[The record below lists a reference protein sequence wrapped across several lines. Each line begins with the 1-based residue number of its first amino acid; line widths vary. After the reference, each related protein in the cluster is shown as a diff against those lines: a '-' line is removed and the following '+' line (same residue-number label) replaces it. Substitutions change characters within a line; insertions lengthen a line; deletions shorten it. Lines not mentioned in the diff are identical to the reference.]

1 MTNIIKKVTIVWECG
16 VYKIRFKRYNK
27 INKNVDRSILFCY
40 LILGVIG
47 IIFIYS
53 ASMVPARMGSLT
65 NGNIINS
72 NHFMVRQSI
81 FLFVGTLIVLFIAYF
96 VDIDIL
102 KAKVFQQFIIIGV
115 IVLLIITLILGSEIN
130 GSKNWLNLGFFS
142 IQSSEFLKLAS
153 IIYLSYIIDKKM
165 SQARIYNIKTLLPP
179 LFMLGFGL
187 VLILIQ
193 GDLGGT
199 ILNVGI
205 ILFILLYSDI
215 KNIVKIQLFSSIS
228 LPFVIYL
235 IYTLIF
241 DTKNTYRLNRIK
253 VIIEPFK
260 YENGEGYQLSNS
272 LLAIGNGGVTGQ
284 GMGNGI
290 MKLGYLPEPH
300 TDFIFSVLAEEAG
313 LIGVIVVIALYMYI
327 TFKGIIYANTTK
339 NNYYKIICIGVV
351 SYLFLQVFIN
361 LAGISGIIPLT
372 GVTLPL
378 LSYGGSSLLSISV
391 AFGLLLAT
399 TKKINIE
406 KDLETEK

>member
-1 MTNIIKKVTIVWECG
+1 M
-16 VYKIRFKRYNK
+16 YKIRFKNYNK
-27 INKNVDRSILFCY
+27 INKNVDKSILFCY
-40 LILGVIG
+40 LILGIIG

-96 VDIDIL
+96 VDIDAL
-102 KAKVFQQFIIIGV
+102 KAKAFQQFIIIGV
-115 IVLLIITLILGSEIN
+115 IILLIITLILGSEIN

-187 VLILIQ
+187 VLILVQ

-199 ILNVGI
+199 ILNIGI
-205 ILFILLYSDI
+205 ILFILMYSDI
-215 KNIVKIQLFSSIS
+215 KNIVKVQLFGSIS

-253 VIIEPFK
+253 VIMEPFK

-313 LIGVIVVIALYMYI
+313 LIGVIAVIALYMYI

-399 TKKINIE
+399 TKKINME
-406 KDLETEK
+406 KDLETDK

>member
-1 MTNIIKKVTIVWECG
+1 M
-16 VYKIRFKRYNK
+16 YKIRFKNYNK
-27 INKNVDRSILFCY
+27 INKNVDKSILFCY
-40 LILGVIG
+40 LILGIIG

-81 FLFVGTLIVLFIAYF
+81 FLFVGTLIFLFIAYF
-96 VDIDIL
+96 VDIDAL
-102 KAKVFQQFIIIGV
+102 KAKAFQQFIIIGV
-115 IVLLIITLILGSEIN
+115 IILLIITLILGSEIN

-187 VLILIQ
+187 VLILVQ

-199 ILNVGI
+199 ILNIGI
-205 ILFILLYSDI
+205 ILFILMYSDI
-215 KNIVKIQLFSSIS
+215 KNIVKIQLFGSIS

-253 VIIEPFK
+253 VIMEPFK

-313 LIGVIVVIALYMYI
+313 LIGVIAVIALYMYI

-399 TKKINIE
+399 TKKINME
-406 KDLETEK
+406 KDLETDK

>member
-1 MTNIIKKVTIVWECG
+1 M
-16 VYKIRFKRYNK
+16 YKIRFKNYNK
-27 INKNVDRSILFCY
+27 INKNVDKSILFCY
-40 LILGVIG
+40 LILGIIG

-96 VDIDIL
+96 VDIDAL
-102 KAKVFQQFIIIGV
+102 KAKAFQQFIIIGV
-115 IVLLIITLILGSEIN
+115 IILLIITLILGSEIN

-187 VLILIQ
+187 VLILVQ

-199 ILNVGI
+199 ILNIGI
-205 ILFILLYSDI
+205 ILFILMYSDI

-253 VIIEPFK
+253 VIMEPFK

-313 LIGVIVVIALYMYI
+313 LIGVIAVIALYMYI

-399 TKKINIE
+399 TKKINME
-406 KDLETEK
+406 KDLETDK

>member
-1 MTNIIKKVTIVWECG
+1 M
-16 VYKIRFKRYNK
+16 YKIRFKNYNK
-27 INKNVDRSILFCY
+27 INKNVDKSILFCY
-40 LILGVIG
+40 LILGIIG

-96 VDIDIL
+96 VDIDAL
-102 KAKVFQQFIIIGV
+102 KAKAFQQFIIIGV
-115 IVLLIITLILGSEIN
+115 IILLIITLILGSEIN

-187 VLILIQ
+187 VLILVQ

-199 ILNVGI
+199 ILNIGI
-205 ILFILLYSDI
+205 ILFILMYSDI
-215 KNIVKIQLFSSIS
+215 KNIVKIQLFGSIS

-253 VIIEPFK
+253 VIMEPFK

-313 LIGVIVVIALYMYI
+313 LIGVIAVIALYMYI

-399 TKKINIE
+399 TKKINME
-406 KDLETEK
+406 KDLETDK

>member
-1 MTNIIKKVTIVWECG
+1 M
-16 VYKIRFKRYNK
+16 YKISFKNYNK
-27 INKNVDRSILFCY
+27 INKNVDKSILFCY
-40 LILGVIG
+40 LILGIIG

-96 VDIDIL
+96 VDVDAL
-102 KAKVFQQFIIIGV
+102 KAKRLQQFIIIGV
-115 IVLLIITLILGSEIN
+115 IILLIITLILGSEIN

-187 VLILIQ
+187 VLILVQ

-205 ILFILLYSDI
+205 ILFILMYSDI
-215 KNIVKIQLFSSIS
+215 KNIVKIQLFGSIS

-253 VIIEPFK
+253 VIMEPFK

-272 LLAIGNGGVTGQ
+272 LLAIGNGGVSGQ

-313 LIGVIVVIALYMYI
+313 LIGVIAVIALYMYI

-399 TKKINIE
+399 TKKINRE
-406 KDLETEK
+406 KDLETDK

>member
-1 MTNIIKKVTIVWECG
+1 MDK
-16 VYKIRFKRYNK
+16 
-27 INKNVDRSILFCY
+27 SILFCY

-96 VDIDIL
+96 VDIDAL
-102 KAKVFQQFIIIGV
+102 KAKAFQQFIIIGV
-115 IVLLIITLILGSEIN
+115 IILLIITLILGSEIN

-187 VLILIQ
+187 VLILVQ

-199 ILNVGI
+199 ILNIGI
-205 ILFILLYSDI
+205 ILFILMYSDI
-215 KNIVKIQLFSSIS
+215 KNIVKIQLFGSIS

-253 VIIEPFK
+253 VIMEPFK

-313 LIGVIVVIALYMYI
+313 LIGVIAVIALYMYI

-399 TKKINIE
+399 TKKINME
-406 KDLETEK
+406 KDLETDK

>member
-1 MTNIIKKVTIVWECG
+1 M
-16 VYKIRFKRYNK
+16 YKIRFK
-27 INKNVDRSILFCY
+27 NVDKSILFCY
-40 LILGVIG
+40 LILGIIG

-96 VDIDIL
+96 VDIDAL
-102 KAKVFQQFIIIGV
+102 KAKAFQQFIIIGV
-115 IVLLIITLILGSEIN
+115 IILLIITLILGSEIN

-187 VLILIQ
+187 VLILVQ

-199 ILNVGI
+199 ILNIGI
-205 ILFILLYSDI
+205 ILFILMYSDI

-253 VIIEPFK
+253 VIMEPFK

-313 LIGVIVVIALYMYI
+313 LIGVIAVIALYMYI

-399 TKKINIE
+399 TKKINME
-406 KDLETEK
+406 KDLETDK

>member
-1 MTNIIKKVTIVWECG
+1 M
-16 VYKIRFKRYNK
+16 YKIRFKNYNK
-27 INKNVDRSILFCY
+27 INKNVDKSILFCY

-96 VDIDIL
+96 VDIDAL
-102 KAKVFQQFIIIGV
+102 KAKAFQQFIIIGV
-115 IVLLIITLILGSEIN
+115 IILLIITLILGSEIN

-187 VLILIQ
+187 VLILVQ

-199 ILNVGI
+199 ILNIGI
-205 ILFILLYSDI
+205 ILFILMYSDI
-215 KNIVKIQLFSSIS
+215 KNIVKIQLFGSIS

-253 VIIEPFK
+253 VIMEPFK

-313 LIGVIVVIALYMYI
+313 LIGVIAVIALYMYI

-399 TKKINIE
+399 TKKINME
-406 KDLETEK
+406 KDLETDK

>member
-1 MTNIIKKVTIVWECG
+1 M
-16 VYKIRFKRYNK
+16 YKIRFKNYNK
-27 INKNVDRSILFCY
+27 INKNVDKSILFCY
-40 LILGVIG
+40 LILGIIG

-96 VDIDIL
+96 VDIDAL
-102 KAKVFQQFIIIGV
+102 KAKAFQQFIIIGV
-115 IVLLIITLILGSEIN
+115 IILLIITLILGSEIN

-187 VLILIQ
+187 VLILVQ

-199 ILNVGI
+199 ILNIGI
-205 ILFILLYSDI
+205 ILFILMYSDI
-215 KNIVKIQLFSSIS
+215 KNIVKIQLFGSIS

-253 VIIEPFK
+253 VIMEPFK

-313 LIGVIVVIALYMYI
+313 LIGVIAVIALYMYI
-327 TFKGIIYANTTK
+327 TFKGIIYANTTT

-399 TKKINIE
+399 TKKINME
-406 KDLETEK
+406 KDLETDK

>member
-1 MTNIIKKVTIVWECG
+1 
-16 VYKIRFKRYNK
+16 
-27 INKNVDRSILFCY
+27 
-40 LILGVIG
+40 
-47 IIFIYS
+47 
-53 ASMVPARMGSLT
+53 MVPARMGSLT

-96 VDIDIL
+96 VDIDAL
-102 KAKVFQQFIIIGV
+102 KAKAFQQFIIIGV
-115 IVLLIITLILGSEIN
+115 IILLIITLILGSEIN

-187 VLILIQ
+187 VLILVQ

-199 ILNVGI
+199 ILNIGI
-205 ILFILLYSDI
+205 ILFILMYSDI

-253 VIIEPFK
+253 VIMEPFK

-313 LIGVIVVIALYMYI
+313 LIGVIAVIALYMYI

-399 TKKINIE
+399 TKKINME
-406 KDLETEK
+406 KDLETDK

>member
-1 MTNIIKKVTIVWECG
+1 M
-16 VYKIRFKRYNK
+16 YKIRFKNYNK
-27 INKNVDRSILFCY
+27 INKNVDKSILFCY
-40 LILGVIG
+40 LILGIIG

-96 VDIDIL
+96 VDIDAL
-102 KAKVFQQFIIIGV
+102 KAKAFQQFIIIGV
-115 IVLLIITLILGSEIN
+115 IILLIITLILGSEIN

-142 IQSSEFLKLAS
+142 IQTSEVLKLAS

-187 VLILIQ
+187 VLILVQ

-199 ILNVGI
+199 ILNIGI
-205 ILFILLYSDI
+205 ILFILMYSDI

-253 VIIEPFK
+253 VIMEPFK

-313 LIGVIVVIALYMYI
+313 LIGVIAVIALYMYI

-399 TKKINIE
+399 TKKINME
-406 KDLETEK
+406 KDLETDK

>member
-1 MTNIIKKVTIVWECG
+1 M
-16 VYKIRFKRYNK
+16 YKIRFKNYNK
-27 INKNVDRSILFCY
+27 INKNVDKSILFCY
-40 LILGVIG
+40 LILGIIG

-96 VDIDIL
+96 VDIDAL
-102 KAKVFQQFIIIGV
+102 KAKAFQQFIIIGV
-115 IVLLIITLILGSEIN
+115 IILLIITLILGSEIN

-187 VLILIQ
+187 VLILVQ

-199 ILNVGI
+199 ILNIGI
-205 ILFILLYSDI
+205 ILFILMYSDI
-215 KNIVKIQLFSSIS
+215 KNIVKIQLFGSIS

-253 VIIEPFK
+253 VIMEPFK

-284 GMGNGI
+284 GLGNGI

-313 LIGVIVVIALYMYI
+313 LIGVIAVIALYMYI

-399 TKKINIE
+399 TKKINME
-406 KDLETEK
+406 KDLETDK

>member
-1 MTNIIKKVTIVWECG
+1 M
-16 VYKIRFKRYNK
+16 YKIRFKKYNK

-81 FLFVGTLIVLFIAYF
+81 FLFVGTLIVFFIAYF

-102 KAKVFQQFIIIGV
+102 KAKIFQQFIIIGV
-115 IVLLIITLILGSEIN
+115 LVLLIITLILGSEIN

-142 IQSSEFLKLAS
+142 IQSSEFLKLAT

-199 ILNVGI
+199 ILNIGI

-406 KDLETEK
+406 KDLETDK

>member
-1 MTNIIKKVTIVWECG
+1 M
-16 VYKIRFKRYNK
+16 YKIRFKNYNK
-27 INKNVDRSILFCY
+27 INKNVDKSILFCY
-40 LILGVIG
+40 LILGIIG

-65 NGNIINS
+65 NGSIINS

-81 FLFVGTLIVLFIAYF
+81 FLFVGTLIVLFIAYL
-96 VDIDIL
+96 VDIDAL
-102 KAKVFQQFIIIGV
+102 KAKAFQQFIIIGV
-115 IVLLIITLILGSEIN
+115 IILLIITLILGSEIN

-187 VLILIQ
+187 VLILVQ

-199 ILNVGI
+199 ILNIGI
-205 ILFILLYSDI
+205 ILFILMYSDI

-253 VIIEPFK
+253 VIMEPFK

-313 LIGVIVVIALYMYI
+313 LIGVIAVIALYMYI

-399 TKKINIE
+399 TKKINME
-406 KDLETEK
+406 KDLETDK

>member
-1 MTNIIKKVTIVWECG
+1 M
-16 VYKIRFKRYNK
+16 YKIKFKNYNK
-27 INKNVDRSILFCY
+27 INKNVDKSILFCY
-40 LILGVIG
+40 LILGIIG

-96 VDIDIL
+96 VDIDAL
-102 KAKVFQQFIIIGV
+102 KAKAFQQFIIIGV
-115 IVLLIITLILGSEIN
+115 IILLIITLILGSEIN

-187 VLILIQ
+187 VLILVQ

-199 ILNVGI
+199 ILNIGI
-205 ILFILLYSDI
+205 ILFILMYSDI

-253 VIIEPFK
+253 VIMEPFK

-313 LIGVIVVIALYMYI
+313 LIGVIAVIALYMYI

-399 TKKINIE
+399 TKKINME
-406 KDLETEK
+406 KDLGTDK

>member
-1 MTNIIKKVTIVWECG
+1 MDK
-16 VYKIRFKRYNK
+16 
-27 INKNVDRSILFCY
+27 SILFCY
-40 LILGVIG
+40 LILGIIG

-96 VDIDIL
+96 VDIDAL
-102 KAKVFQQFIIIGV
+102 KAKAFQQFIIIGV
-115 IVLLIITLILGSEIN
+115 IILLIITLILGSEIN

-187 VLILIQ
+187 VLILVQ

-199 ILNVGI
+199 ILNIGI
-205 ILFILLYSDI
+205 ILFILMYSDI

-253 VIIEPFK
+253 VIMEPFK

-313 LIGVIVVIALYMYI
+313 LIGVIAVIALYMYI

-378 LSYGGSSLLSISV
+378 LSYGGSSILSISV

-399 TKKINIE
+399 TKKINME
-406 KDLETEK
+406 KDIETDK

>member
-1 MTNIIKKVTIVWECG
+1 MDK
-16 VYKIRFKRYNK
+16 
-27 INKNVDRSILFCY
+27 SILFCY
-40 LILGVIG
+40 LILGIIG

-96 VDIDIL
+96 VDIDAL
-102 KAKVFQQFIIIGV
+102 KAKAFQQFIIIGV
-115 IVLLIITLILGSEIN
+115 IILLIITLILGSEIN

-187 VLILIQ
+187 VLILVQ

-199 ILNVGI
+199 ILNIGI
-205 ILFILLYSDI
+205 ILFILMYSDI
-215 KNIVKIQLFSSIS
+215 KNIVKIQLFGSIS

-253 VIIEPFK
+253 VIMEPFK

-313 LIGVIVVIALYMYI
+313 LIGVIAVIALYMYI

-399 TKKINIE
+399 TKKINME
-406 KDLETEK
+406 KDLETDK

>member
-1 MTNIIKKVTIVWECG
+1 M
-16 VYKIRFKRYNK
+16 YKIRFKNHNK
-27 INKNVDRSILFCY
+27 INKNVDKSILFCY
-40 LILGVIG
+40 LILGIIG

-96 VDIDIL
+96 VDIDAL
-102 KAKVFQQFIIIGV
+102 KAKAFQQFIIIGV
-115 IVLLIITLILGSEIN
+115 IILLIITLILGSEIN

-187 VLILIQ
+187 VLILVQ

-199 ILNVGI
+199 ILNIGI
-205 ILFILLYSDI
+205 ILFILMYSDI

-253 VIIEPFK
+253 VIMEPFK

-313 LIGVIVVIALYMYI
+313 LIGVIAVIALYMYI

-399 TKKINIE
+399 TKKINME
-406 KDLETEK
+406 KDLETDK

>member
-1 MTNIIKKVTIVWECG
+1 M
-16 VYKIRFKRYNK
+16 YKIRFKNYNK
-27 INKNVDRSILFCY
+27 INKNVDKSILFCY
-40 LILGVIG
+40 LILGIIG

-81 FLFVGTLIVLFIAYF
+81 FIFVGTLIVLFIAYF
-96 VDIDIL
+96 VDIDAL
-102 KAKVFQQFIIIGV
+102 KAKAFQQFIIIGV
-115 IVLLIITLILGSEIN
+115 IILLIITLILGSEIN

-187 VLILIQ
+187 VLILVQ

-199 ILNVGI
+199 ILNIGI
-205 ILFILLYSDI
+205 ILFILMYSDI

-253 VIIEPFK
+253 VIMEPFK

-313 LIGVIVVIALYMYI
+313 LIGVIAVIALYMYI

-399 TKKINIE
+399 TKKINME
-406 KDLETEK
+406 KDLETDK